1 MIDKINAFLGKL
13 TLADY
18 GQAILSTLLVTLI
31 STFFAYLLGTLIGV
45 VLYGTDENGI
55 FPNKTVNAVLGL
67 IVNVLRS
74 VPFIILLI
82 LCQPIAKLVVGTKIG
97 DRAFVIYLIIAAAP
111 FVGRMIESSLK
122 EVDRGVI
129 EAAQSMGVSNLGLI
143 FRVLLPE
150 AVPSLLNGCAIALT
164 TILGYTPMTYL
175 VGGGGLGNYAIT
187 YGIYRFDSKTMYFT
201 SLLLVL
207 LVQVIQEIFLRT
219 SRAQDHRIRK

>member
-1 MIDKINAFLGKL
+1 MMDKINTFLGKL

-18 GQAILSTLLVTLI
+18 GGAILSTLLITLI
-31 STFFAYLLGTLIGV
+31 STFFAYLLGTVIGV
-45 VLYGTDENGI
+45 VLYGTDKDGI
-55 FPNKTVNAVLGL
+55 FPNRAVNSVLGL

-82 LCQPIAKLVVGTKIG
+82 LCQPIAKAIVGTKIG
-97 DRAFVIYLIIAAAP
+97 DRAFVVYLIIAAAP
-111 FVGRMIESSLK
+111 FVGRMIEASLK

-129 EAAQSMGVSNLGLI
+129 EAAQSMGITNLGLI

-150 AVPSLLNGCAIALT
+150 ALPSLLGGCAIALT

-175 VGGGGLGNYAIT
+175 IGGGGLGNYAIT

-207 LVQVIQEIFLRT
+207 IVQVVQEFFLRT
-219 SRAQDHRIRK
+219 ARAKDHRIRK